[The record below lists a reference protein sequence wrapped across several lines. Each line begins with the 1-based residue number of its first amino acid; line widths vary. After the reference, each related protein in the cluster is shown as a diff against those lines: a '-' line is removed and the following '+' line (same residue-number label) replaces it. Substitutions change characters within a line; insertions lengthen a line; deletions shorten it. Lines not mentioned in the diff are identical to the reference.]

1 MNFINFAFW
10 KIKGISSRA
19 SLPGSQQSPPGLVPG
34 NTGAE
39 NSARSSGD
47 RRLHESCKA
56 INNDSN
62 SDSTVLL
69 CGIHCM
75 IFVQKIMCR
84 FSLILYALPQQDCPL
99 KTRWAVTPSWCHHHL
114 TTLEILWQIWLWV
127 LELLGAKCFSCTDSP
142 PRGMKVCLIEVLLLK
157 RRTKEHNKVFNKEYS
172 RKMWTQQSHSISWHF
187 MSCYGMARA
196 SCWERA
202 KIGKFSNWSMSFRRW
217 LHKKRAK
224 PLMAK
229 FSSISAPG
237 SFCRFCRF
245 ARVLQN
251 KIRNKRTAKKK

>member
-56 INNDSN
+56 TQQWFQFRFYS
-62 SDSTVLL
+62 L
-69 CGIHCM
+69 CFAEFTTIWCVDVW
-75 IFVQKIMCR
+75 F
-84 FSLILYALPQQDCPL
+84 LYALPQQDCPL
-99 KTRWAVTPSWCHHHL
+99 KTRWAVTPSWCHRHL
-114 TTLEILWQIWLWV
+114 TTLEILWIRLWV

-142 PRGMKVCLIEVLLLK
+142 PPKWNESMPEVLLLK
-157 RRTKEHNKVFNKEYS
+157 RRTKEHNKEYS